1 MRKDPTVEVKD
12 AFVWH
17 LNELHI
23 LQLVR
28 GSESASSRSTIV
40 CWHFEPRPVFLFSPH
55 WPRVIFSLIAFPSL
69 SEILQA
75 CHWGISV
82 IKCQRPQQ
90 LAESRTPTSSHIC
103 QSDTLISPP
112 ALFHFPSSLARLFY
126 LFSHV
131 GSTLYSP
138 VSDLF
143 TLVQKAARLWLC
155 VPMLPLHVSHCP
167 EVVLLFRVP
176 VGSVHCN
183 SAVSCKQTSLI
194 GHCYS

>member
-1 MRKDPTVEVKD
+1 M
-12 AFVWH
+12 AFKWASYPAAGPGKWKCKFKEH
-17 LNELHI
+17 YSLLAFWTWPCISLLTTLTESY
-23 LQLVR
+23 LQLD
-28 GSESASSRSTIV
+28 
-40 CWHFEPRPVFLFSPH
+40 
-55 WPRVIFSLIAFPSL
+55 SLIAIPSL

-112 ALFHFPSSLARLFY
+112 ALFHFPSSLARLFFN

-131 GSTLYSP
+131 SSTLYSP

-167 EVVLLFRVP
+167 EVVLLFWVP